1 MSTDIYK
8 IGILE
13 DDPEIVEYLED
24 IFSESPAFNV
34 AFSSALLSEAK
45 THIANSGP
53 INLCLVDLQLPD
65 GDGTEFIKFLNG
77 QAKSLVLTVLG
88 DRTSVIKA
96 FESGADGYLIKDSEE
111 WEIIKNCTETI
122 QGNSPI
128 SPGAAAHLLKMFR
141 AEISLNSK
149 AEETS
154 ILTKRETDILTLFA
168 KGLSYKEV
176 AEMLELSRHT
186 INDHTKN
193 IYVKLNVHTKN
204 EAIFEALQF
213 GWIKI

>member
-1 MSTDIYK
+1 MSTDIYQ

-13 DDPEIVEYLED
+13 DDPEIIEYLED
-24 IFSESPAFNV
+24 IFSESTAFNV

-45 THIANSGP
+45 THIENSAP
-53 INLCLVDLQLPD
+53 IDLCLVDLQLPD

-111 WEIIKNCTETI
+111 WEIIKNCTKTI

-141 AEISLNSK
+141 TETRLNSK
-149 AEETS
+149 AVETS

>member
-1 MSTDIYK
+1 MTASIYN

-13 DDPEIVEYLED
+13 DDPEIIDYLED
-24 IFSESPAFNV
+24 IFAESDGFNV
-34 AFSSALLSEAK
+34 AFSASLLTEAK
-45 THIANSGP
+45 SHISKLGKVD
-53 INLCLVDLQLPD
+53 LCLVDLQLPD
-65 GDGTEFIKFLNG
+65 GDGTEFIEFLEG
-77 QAKSLVLTVLG
+77 RAKSLVLTVLG

-111 WEIIKNCTETI
+111 WEIIKNCTKTI
-122 QGNSPI
+122 QGNCPI
-128 SPGAAAHLLKMFR
+128 SPGAASHLLKMLR
-141 AEISLNSK
+141 AGSEKNESS
-149 AEETS
+149 AEDCL
-154 ILTKRETDILTLFA
+154 LTKRETDILTLFA
-168 KGLSYKEV
+168 KGLSYKEA
-176 AEMLELSRHT
+176 AEILNLSRHT